1 MAFDSQSTQAETG
14 AIPGLL
20 GPASDV
26 NLRELQREI
35 GQIILRCGDGLPA
48 QPRRLCSGA
57 DRFRCLLRVTMP
69 TSVATAFRRIST
81 RECSITDLVLELDLL
96 AVVTENGKLLLRKIV
111 DELFEKVMAQHRP
124 E

>member
-1 MAFDSQSTQAETG
+1 
-14 AIPGLL
+14 
-20 GPASDV
+20 
-26 NLRELQREI
+26 
-35 GQIILRCGDGLPA
+35 
-48 QPRRLCSGA
+48 
-57 DRFRCLLRVTMP
+57 MP